1 MRSGWLYRISRCI
14 QPKACE
20 LSFYHHGSDPPK
32 TIKQI
37 LKNGDRDSFPNLSAL
52 PFGIRQLTS
61 DGLFRVVLH
70 ENTEWVRGL
79 IVQRPSDLRSRPA

>member
-1 MRSGWLYRISRCI
+1 MRSGWLYRIGRCI

-37 LKNGDRDSFPNLSAL
+37 LKNGDRDSFPKSLS
-52 PFGIRQLTS
+52 IT
-61 DGLFRVVLH
+61 
-70 ENTEWVRGL
+70 
-79 IVQRPSDLRSRPA
+79 LRHKTTNERRFVPGRFA